1 MRYKYL
7 IPALFAVSAC
17 VSAPAG
23 ADGGGGSWA
32 NVDTD
37 WRLVEMDGAPFPAK
51 ATLRIGAAA
60 VLGKG
65 PCNSYRGSRKGDYP
79 ALEIAQIAATRMTC
93 PDLALES
100 AYLTR
105 LGGMTEGRIDGDR
118 LILSDGK
125 GGSLVFQAAPG

>member
-1 MRYKYL
+1 
-7 IPALFAVSAC
+7 
-17 VSAPAG
+17 
-23 ADGGGGSWA
+23 
-32 NVDTD
+32 
-37 WRLVEMDGAPFPAK
+37 
-51 ATLRIGAAA
+51 
-60 VLGKG
+60 
-65 PCNSYRGSRKGDYP
+65 
-79 ALEIAQIAATRMTC
+79 MTC